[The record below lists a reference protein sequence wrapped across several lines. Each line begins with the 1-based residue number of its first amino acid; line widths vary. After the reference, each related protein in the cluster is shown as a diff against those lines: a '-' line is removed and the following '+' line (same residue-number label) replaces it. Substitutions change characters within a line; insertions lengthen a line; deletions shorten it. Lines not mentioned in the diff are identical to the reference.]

1 MKLYIKQKVFSLR
14 DRFTVKDEYGRDVYS
29 VSGELLS
36 LGKRL
41 HIYDNSGMEAA
52 FVKERLLTLLPK
64 FIISAGGM
72 RDVEMARKFSLFSP
86 YYVISDIDWE
96 ISGSFTE
103 HSYKITRRGRTV
115 AKISKA
121 WFTWGD
127 SYEISVTDPENALMA
142 LAVVIAIDAD
152 QANDNAAAA
161 ASN

>member
-64 FIISAGGM
+64 LIISAGGM

-86 YYVISDIDWE
+86 YYVIPDIDWE

-103 HSYKITRRGRTV
+103 HSYKITHRGRTV

-127 SYEISVTDPENALMA
+127 SYEISVTDPEDALMA